1 MGETGEDRAQS
12 KGRNRGGARAGLLA
26 RAAAH
31 VYWPGNF
38 LRARS
43 QTVGRKSPRLHESFS
58 RFAGGDQFHCDV
70 LGAVA
75 ERISRDERR
84 HALAIWADSLPDGAF
99 YSGQSAARHGPGPLL
114 QL

>member
-1 MGETGEDRAQS
+1 MADQGQDRARS

-58 RFAGGDQFHCDV
+58 RFAGGDQFHWYV
-70 LGAVA
+70 LGGAP
-75 ERISRDERR
+75 EPLSRAERR
-84 HALAIWADSLPDGAF
+84 HAIAICADSPPAGGF
-99 YSGQSAARHGPGPLL
+99 YSRTSAVRHVTC
-114 QL
+114 

>member
-1 MGETGEDRAQS
+1 MADQGQDRARS

-58 RFAGGDQFHCDV
+58 RFAGGDQFHFDV
-70 LGAVA
+70 FGAVA

-84 HALAIWADSLPDGAF
+84 DAIAIWADSLPAGAF
-99 YSGQSAARHGPGPLL
+99 YSGQSARRR
-114 QL
+114 